1 MIGHPQ
7 HRCMTIRRMERL
19 DAIMAEIRSRATSEV
34 SEDASDAAPGASKP
48 RIRPRRTS
56 HPRSTT
62 EAPPNVVRKTGF
74 DRRRIIVLAV
84 LALVLIVLV
93 PAIVQGVR
101 AGVSKAGSA
110 GPSRHPRASDAGPAV
125 PSDAATDVAPSASRW
140 LAIIG
145 QLDAARARAIVA
157 RDAALLSAA
166 DAPGSAAL
174 ARDTEIIAALRR
186 EGLRASAVPLRV
198 LSVREV
204 AVSVGSASK
213 RAVLE
218 VEDVMDAYTLRGRGD
233 RRIPARSRV
242 RWRVELRNVPGVGWR
257 MLEVTRATTP
267 RAR

>member
-1 MIGHPQ
+1 
-7 HRCMTIRRMERL
+7 MTIRRMERL

-110 GPSRHPRASDAGPAV
+110 GPSRHPRASDAGSAV
-125 PSDAATDVAPSASRW
+125 PSDAAPSASRW